1 MKKILIL
8 LLLAPPLLSVPQ
20 FLNSMQIEKKYLSVP
35 GRLGN
40 ISIFNTDNGFE
51 VEEANSTRVAVPSY
65 RISKDIRNMK
75 THQLASFIRN
85 GYIAVNQST
94 DGEYSLDMR
103 RRLNAGGPILATA
116 LYGITKGVC
125 YGVGLAAA
133 GAGIAFAAPSVAAGS
148 ANVVLT
154 VIGGYL
160 GGTTGATAGVVSS
173 FVAGGPA
180 TVAAASTTVSGVA
193 AATGSTLGVF
203 AAIEGLANMAF
214 LAGMAAPTP

>member
-1 MKKILIL
+1 MKKILVL
-8 LLLAPPLLSVPQ
+8 LLLVPP
-20 FLNSMQIEKKYLSVP
+20 FTHSMQIEKKHLSVP

-40 ISIFNTDNGFE
+40 ISVFKTDNGFE

-116 LYGITKGVC
+116 LYGITKGAC
-125 YGVGLAAA
+125 YAVGLVAGGAAVAATA
-133 GAGIAFAAPSVAAGS
+133 GTAIGPVAGGIFAWLGGTSVVTGAVAPGAVVAAG
-148 ANVVLT
+148 
-154 VIGGYL
+154 VISGS
-160 GGTTGATAGVVSS
+160 ATATTAATTITA
-173 FVAGGPA
+173 AGGA
-180 TVAAASTTVSGVA
+180 LGFTGVA
-193 AATGSTLGVF
+193 ACIEA
-203 AAIEGLANMAF
+203 AAIAAYT
-214 LAGMAAPTP
+214 AGMLAPTP